1 MTAVKHAEQD
11 ARLDKLDA
19 TDREFLAIA
28 ATLVSE
34 HKQMQAQL
42 ADLRK
47 MTQANGVAIAKVRRR
62 VDDLEMEGEE

>member
-1 MTAVKHAEQD
+1 MPDTNPTL

-19 TDREFLAIA
+19 TDKEFMGIVSQ
-28 ATLVSE
+28 LVSE

-47 MTQANGVAIAKVRRR
+47 MTQANGVAIAKMRRR
-62 VDDLEMEGEE
+62 VDELEMEGEG